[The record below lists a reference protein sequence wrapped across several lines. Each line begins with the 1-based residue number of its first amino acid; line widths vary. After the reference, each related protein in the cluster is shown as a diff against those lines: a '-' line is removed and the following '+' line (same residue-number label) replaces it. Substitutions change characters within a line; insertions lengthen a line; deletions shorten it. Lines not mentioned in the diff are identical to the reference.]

1 MIDIMWGIIWFL
13 AAIFIVLM
21 FLSLFFGDNDGNN
34 GVG

>member
-1 MIDIMWGIIWFL
+1 MIDILWGVIWVLYFIFV
-13 AAIFIVLM
+13 AIM